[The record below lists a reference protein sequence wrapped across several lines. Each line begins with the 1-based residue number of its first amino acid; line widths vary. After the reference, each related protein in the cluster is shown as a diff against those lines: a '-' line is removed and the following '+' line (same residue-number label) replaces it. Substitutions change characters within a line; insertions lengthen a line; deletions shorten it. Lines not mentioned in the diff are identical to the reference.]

1 MYTWGNINKY
11 YCSYLRINHPEY
23 TILKIFF
30 MLPIGIMMQ
39 NTSPLLG
46 GIIDNAI
53 SPRLNLI
60 FTFTCQI
67 GCHLLLKYS
76 AEYWV
81 ILTAMFLYGFGN
93 GLSYYGVLRNAWKYF
108 PDKRGLL
115 SGIILA
121 CFGLSSFVFTSIADH
136 IINPTG
142 KMVDPTTSYYTNDV
156 AERVPE
162 FINLM
167 LIVIAIGGT
176 VVICLICPYKDD
188 KSKVTSNEN
197 ENEKPQSDNNT
208 NNEDK
213 DTSSLAVKQHKQ
225 PLLQAVFSCEFL
237 RLCIMSAC
245 TFCK

>member
-11 YCSYLRINHPEY
+11 YCSYLRIEHPEY

-60 FTFTCQI
+60 FTFVCEL

-76 AEYWV
+76 AQYWV
-81 ILTAMFLYGFGN
+81 ILTGMFLYGFGN

-108 PDKRGLL
+108 PDKKGLL

-121 CFGLSSFVFTSIADH
+121 CFGLSSFVFTSIADL
-136 IINPTG
+136 IINPQG
-142 KMVDPTTSYYTNDV
+142 IEADEDNYYPKEV
-156 AERVPE
+156 AENVPK

-167 LIVIAIGGT
+167 CIVIAIAGS
-176 VVICLICPYKDD
+176 VVVCLICPYKED

-197 ENEKPQSDNNT
+197 ESQNDNN

-213 DTSSLAVKQHKQ
+213 DNDTLPIKQHKQ
-225 PLLQAVFSCEFL
+225 PLSQSVFSCEFL

>member
-11 YCSYLRINHPEY
+11 YCSYLRIEHPEY

-46 GIIDNAI
+46 GIIDNAV

-60 FTFTCQI
+60 FTFVCEL

-76 AEYWV
+76 AQYWV

-108 PDKRGLL
+108 PNKKGLL
-115 SGIILA
+115 SGVILA
-121 CFGLSSFVFTSIADH
+121 CFGLSSFVFTSIADL
-136 IINPTG
+136 IINPQG
-142 KMVDPTTSYYTNDV
+142 IEADADNYYPKEV
-156 AERVPE
+156 AENVPK
-162 FINLM
+162 FIDSM
-167 LIVIAIGGT
+167 CVVIAVAGT
-176 VVICLICPYKDD
+176 VVVCLICPYKED
-188 KSKVTSNEN
+188 KSKVAPGES
-197 ENEKPQSDNNT
+197 QDND
-208 NNEDK
+208 NEDNVDK
-213 DTSSLAVKQHKQ
+213 SVSPVKQHKQ
-225 PLLQAVFSCEFL
+225 PLSQSVFSCEFL